1 MPIRQRES
9 PSCRKRRF
17 CESAETALNFVTFRQ
32 PTSSSPVGDT
42 DHPSGIL
49 IAEVAETAPETRRP
63 LLFGQLII
71 MTVCLPLRAVSD
83 IEAKMSHPIAI
94 MAVMTLVA
102 AVISSVN
109 FLPAA
114 APRFIYKE
122 VAEHDNKLVDKGRIS
137 TGTFQNG
144 SCTIGRSG

>member
-1 MPIRQRES
+1 
-9 PSCRKRRF
+9 
-17 CESAETALNFVTFRQ
+17 
-32 PTSSSPVGDT
+32 VGDT

-71 MTVCLPLRAVSD
+71 MTVCLPLRAVSG
-83 IEAKMSHPIAI
+83 IEAKMPHPMGI
-94 MAVMTLVA
+94 MVVMTIVA
-102 AVISSVN
+102 TIISSVN

-114 APRFIYKE
+114 IARFINKE
-122 VAEHDNKLVDKGRIS
+122 VAEHDNKLIDKGRIS

-144 SCTIGRSG
+144 SCTTGRSG